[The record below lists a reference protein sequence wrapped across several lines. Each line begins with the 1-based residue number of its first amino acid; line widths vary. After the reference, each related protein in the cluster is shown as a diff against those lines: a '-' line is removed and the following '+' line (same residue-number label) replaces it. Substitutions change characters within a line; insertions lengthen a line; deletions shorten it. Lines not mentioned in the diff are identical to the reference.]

1 MRVAVR
7 FKAVRGSG
15 MRVKS
20 RRCPGTALTPVIPRV
35 SQGPRFRPPAG
46 SRRDW
51 IGPPDKRSNLRPV
64 IFHVPPR
71 ESPLERRLRE
81 LREETQAWNQ
91 HFWARQNTAFQ
102 RVSPAPLGGGLGP
115 GRAGWGRLKARSD
128 SNDPVTG
135 PVALAVAACIEAE
148 SKDTFSCGLLSFVI
162 AP

>member
-1 MRVAVR
+1 
-7 FKAVRGSG
+7 

-102 RVSPAPLGGGLGP
+102 REKEEFIYS
-115 GRAGWGRLKARSD
+115 RLKAKGLETRD
-128 SNDPVTG
+128 E
-135 PVALAVAACIEAE
+135 AV
-148 SKDTFSCGLLSFVI
+148 FV
-162 AP
+162 P